1 MAGTDTVAIDPEQLR
16 ALLVE
21 TLTAETGPVV
31 VWVDGDGS
39 ELQVALSDVQ
49 VAVLDGVVAVGLCI
63 CGSGL
68 E

>member
-21 TLTAETGPVV
+21 TLTAETGPAV
-31 VWVDGDGS
+31 VWVDWDGS

-49 VAVLDGVVAVGLCI
+49 VAVLDVSSRSA
-63 CGSGL
+63 SRSAATR
-68 E
+68 